1 MEPELVAR
9 LDFFVSLLTSLT
21 DERKIPWKGPAS
33 DFFGDKFYRFD
44 GSIVSVL
51 VRDRQHYKADLKMEM
66 LIMGPSKE
74 EQTNIIR
81 EISGD
86 KVNILLVSIKRFLGI
101 DLDFSHTGLPYYSV
115 QSSSGYTD
123 TTYTEMIKRL
133 RVDLVDRTI
142 EGLENSS

>member
-21 DERKIPWKGPAS
+21 DERKIPWKGPVS
-33 DFFGDKFYRFD
+33 GFFEDKLYGFD
-44 GSIVSVL
+44 NGIIFIL
-51 VRDRQHYKADLKMEM
+51 ARDRQHNKADLKIEALMRSYPNKDANA
-66 LIMGPSKE
+66 I
-74 EQTNIIR
+74 Q

-86 KVNILLVSIKRFLGI
+86 KVNILLVSIKRFLRV
-101 DLDFSHTGLPYYSV
+101 DLDLNHAGLPYYSV
-115 QSSSGYTD
+115 QSSSGHTD

-142 EGLENSS
+142 EGLENSP